1 MINELAGIGYG
12 IITLAVII
20 AVGMVL
26 VLTFGNNSVAQTNS
40 NLSNQSL
47 YALAGYLGNGTGG
60 LVTWVPLI
68 ITFVIGMWFLGS
80 MMVKKGRVA

>member
-20 AVGMVL
+20 AIGMTIVL
-26 VLTFGNNSVAQTNS
+26 AMGNNSGAGLGNT
-40 NLSNQSL
+40 SL
-47 YALAGYLGNGTGG
+47 YTLAGYLGNGTGG

-68 ITFVIGMWFLGS
+68 ITFVVGMWFLGA
-80 MMVKKGRVA
+80 MMVRKGSNS

>member
-20 AVGMVL
+20 AIGMVL
-26 VLTFGNNSVAQTNS
+26 VLTFGNNIAATS
-40 NLSNQSL
+40 NLGNTSL

-68 ITFVIGMWFLGS
+68 ITFVVGMWFLGS
-80 MMVKKGRVA
+80 MMVKKGS